1 MELPFSLRTS
11 RRSFMLNY
19 LIGIGLLFYLLF
31 SDAVMILPP
40 ILTYIFILLISIFFL
55 EPEAVIV
62 YSNYHIKEQNL
73 VQIKGVLTKKRIAIP
88 YKSISNILVNK
99 GILGRIFKFG
109 DIQVTSISGRENS
122 IVLKGIKHPEKALNL
137 IEKFI
142 ESKK

>member
-1 MELPFSLRTS
+1 
-11 RRSFMLNY
+11 MLNY

>member
-31 SDAVMILPP
+31 TDAILIFPP